1 MSDEKN
7 MSEEDYLRKHLEGV
21 ESKSGGLMNSD
32 IPVNDNNGFENT
44 NTRLSDSE
52 YFNYSAKDL
61 PCGRHYPEGTLIMI
75 RPAKTIEIQDYSMVD
90 DNNFYDIVEKMN
102 HMLQSC
108 VRVKYPGGKMGT
120 YLDIKDQDRLFII
133 FLIREL
139 TFQNGKSLSINSN
152 CPSCKA
158 KNTIEIN
165 SKTFVFHSI
174 DEKIESYFDNS
185 SRTYKFELTNNMKY
199 ELSTPNIGIQKCFT
213 DFIVKENAEERKPN
227 VSFLKIIPF
236 MLPNRNS
243 ITEEGIKAKLEEFQK
258 MDDISF
264 QFLNNV
270 VGKMTFGIKELKKNC
285 DSCGTEIHTKM
296 SFPNGAS
303 GIFVVHD
310 AFDLYIK
317 K

>member
-199 ELSTPNIGIQKCFT
+199 ELSTPNIGIQKCF
-213 DFIVKENAEERKPN
+213 
-227 VSFLKIIPF
+227 PF
-236 MLPNRNS
+236 MLKNRNS
-243 ITEEGIKAKLEEFQK
+243 IKEEGIKAKLEEFQK